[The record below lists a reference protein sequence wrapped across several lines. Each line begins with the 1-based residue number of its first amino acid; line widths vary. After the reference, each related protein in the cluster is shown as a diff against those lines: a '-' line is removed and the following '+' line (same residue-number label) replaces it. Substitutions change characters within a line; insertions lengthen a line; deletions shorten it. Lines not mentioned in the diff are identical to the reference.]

1 MGIENPTPT
10 YIDDL
15 VATDPTAT
23 DPLSQA
29 DDHIRNIKRVLKQTF
44 PNITG
49 PVTKTQAQ
57 LDSTHA
63 ATATSATT
71 AGTCTGNAATAT
83 SAGTCTG
90 NAATATSAGTCTGN
104 AATATTA
111 AACTGNAATATTA
124 ATATNAN
131 AVDGKS
137 ISVVASMPGSPDANT
152 IYFVTG

>member
-15 VATDPTAT
+15 DASLPGAT

-29 DDHIRNIKRVLKQTF
+29 DDHIRNIKRVLKQNF

-57 LDSTHA
+57 LNSTHA
-63 ATATSATT
+63 ATADS
-71 AGTCTGNAATAT
+71 
-83 SAGTCTG
+83 
-90 NAATATSAGTCTGN
+90 
-104 AATATTA
+104 ATTA

-124 ATATNAN
+124 GACTGNAATATAAAACTGNAATATTASNAN

-137 ISVVASMPGSPDANT
+137 IAVVTSMPGSPDANT

>member
-1 MGIENPTPT
+1 MGIDNPYPT

-15 VATDPTAT
+15 DVTLPAAT

-29 DDHIRNIKRVLKQTF
+29 DDHIRMIKTVLKQTF
-44 PNITG
+44 PNING
-49 PVTKTQAQ
+49 AVTKTQAQ

-63 ATATSATT
+63 ATADSATT
-71 AGTCTGNAATAT
+71 
-83 SAGTCTG
+83 
-90 NAATATSAGTCTGN
+90 AGTCTGN

-124 ATATNAN
+124 TTATNAN

-137 ISVVASMPGSPDANT
+137 IAVVSSMPGTPDANT
-152 IYFVTG
+152 IYFVTS

>member
-1 MGIENPTPT
+1 MGIENPTPD

-63 ATATSATT
+63 ATADSATT
-71 AGTCTGNAATAT
+71 AGA
-83 SAGTCTG
+83 
-90 NAATATSAGTCTGN
+90 CTGN

-111 AACTGNAATATTA
+111 AACTGNAATATN
-124 ATATNAN
+124 ATNATN
-131 AVDGKS
+131 AGNADTVDSKH
-137 ISVVASMPGSPDANT
+137 IAVVTSMPASPDADT

>member
-1 MGIENPTPT
+1 MGIENPTPD

-15 VATDPTAT
+15 DANDPAAT

-63 ATATSATT
+63 ATAGSATT
-71 AGTCTGNAATAT
+71 
-83 SAGTCTG
+83 
-90 NAATATSAGTCTGN
+90 AGTCTGN

-111 AACTGNAATATTA
+111 AACTGNAATASTAAACSGNA
-124 ATATNAN
+124 ATATTATNATN
-131 AVDGKS
+131 AGNADTVDSKH
-137 ISVVASMPGSPDANT
+137 ISVVTSMPGSPNDNT

>member
-1 MGIENPTPT
+1 MGIENLTPT

-15 VATDPTAT
+15 DANDPAAT

-63 ATATSATT
+63 ATAD
-71 AGTCTGNAATAT
+71 
-83 SAGTCTG
+83 
-90 NAATATSAGTCTGN
+90 TCTGN

-111 AACTGNAATATTA
+111 AACTGNAASASTAAACTGNAATAT
-124 ATATNAN
+124 TATNAN

-137 ISVVASMPGSPDANT
+137 IAVVSSMPASPDADT
-152 IYFVTG
+152 IYFVT

>member
-15 VATDPTAT
+15 DASLPGAT

-29 DDHIRNIKRVLKQTF
+29 DDHIRNIKRVLKQNF

-63 ATATSATT
+63 ATAD
-71 AGTCTGNAATAT
+71 
-83 SAGTCTG
+83 
-90 NAATATSAGTCTGN
+90 TCTGN

-124 ATATNAN
+124 GACTGNAATATTADTATNAN

-137 ISVVASMPGSPDANT
+137 IAVVSSMPGSPDANT
-152 IYFVTG
+152 IYFVT

>member
-63 ATATSATT
+63 ATADSATT

-111 AACTGNAATATTA
+111 T
-124 ATATNAN
+124 TATNAGN
-131 AVDGKS
+131 ADTVDSKH
-137 ISVVASMPGSPDANT
+137 ISVVTSMPGSPDADT

>member
-63 ATATSATT
+63 ATADSATT

-90 NAATATSAGTCTGN
+90 NAATATSA
-104 AATATTA
+104 
-111 AACTGNAATATTA
+111 AACTGNAVTATTA

-137 ISVVASMPGSPDANT
+137 IAVVTSMPGSPDSNT

>member
-1 MGIENPTPT
+1 MGIDNPYPT

-15 VATDPTAT
+15 DVTLPAAT

-29 DDHIRNIKRVLKQTF
+29 DDHIRMIKTVLKQTF
-44 PNITG
+44 PNING
-49 PVTKTQAQ
+49 AVTKTQAQ

-63 ATATSATT
+63 ATADSATT
-71 AGTCTGNAATAT
+71 
-83 SAGTCTG
+83 
-90 NAATATSAGTCTGN
+90 AGTCTGN

-124 ATATNAN
+124 AACTGNAATATTASNAN

-137 ISVVASMPGSPDANT
+137 IAVVSSMPGAPDANT
-152 IYFVTG
+152 IYFVTS